1 MTRRMVHL
9 LSAAALCLS
18 PLCGSFLAV
27 SARTAF
33 AQGIESIDPGN
44 DPTLNRAPTGG
55 PAQHDSGALPDPSAQ
70 SDDEKGKDKDTKSPP
85 PTLPGSHAQSTPV
98 APADKTVA
106 DLNPNSALFDAINR
120 GDTVA
125 ARDALSR
132 GADPE
137 AHNVLGLTP
146 IELSVDL
153 GRNDISFLLLSL
165 RGSSPEPAA
174 KAVRVAVAAP
184 HAPAS
189 RATTL
194 HAAARHPASTTDPRK
209 TVTAS
214 SPGSAVAS
222 GFLGFGS
229 GGS

>member
-1 MTRRMVHL
+1 MTLRKRTL
-9 LSAAALCLS
+9 RAAIVCLPALLCLRA
-18 PLCGSFLAV
+18 PAV
-27 SARTAF
+27 F

-70 SDDEKGKDKDTKSPP
+70 SDDTKDKDTKSPP
-85 PTLPGSHAQSTPV
+85 PTLPGSHAQSVPV
-98 APADKTVA
+98 VPADKAVG

-165 RGSSPEPAA
+165 RANSS
-174 KAVRVAVAAP
+174 
-184 HAPAS
+184 APAPV
-189 RATTL
+189 AHTTPSTKAL
-194 HAAARHPASTTDPRK
+194 HAATIRTASRHPAHTGDARK
-209 TVTAS
+209 TIAAAS
-214 SPGSAVAS
+214 PSSAADT
-222 GFLGFGS
+222 GFLGFG